1 MSEPSPAL
9 PLASKVT
16 QMITAIESGDRV
28 ASEELLP
35 LVYEALRKLARS
47 RVANLPAGQ
56 TLQATALVHEAY
68 LRLADS
74 DGDGWSGKGHFF
86 AAAAESMR
94 RIIIDN
100 IRKKRSKKHGGEF
113 QRVEFDELKLHGVS
127 SDEELLELNEWL
139 LRLRESHPE
148 AAQVVNLRF
157 FAGLTLK
164 ETALAMGMAERT
176 VKRRWA
182 FARAWLYREMK
193 GETSGKANGED
204 D

>member
-1 MSEPSPAL
+1 
-9 PLASKVT
+9 
-16 QMITAIESGDRV
+16 MITAIESGDRV